1 MLNRP
6 INNLLKKLGS
16 NFIPIILG
24 AFSTILVLTML
35 TSVIQKSVDYKE
47 GQVATEKVFEPI
59 KPLKIKLKRTKSVN
73 WPLKQSRQN
82 IHIKLT
88 WRKHSM
94 IVSIN

>member
-47 GQVATEKVFEPI
+47 GQGATESIRANKTIENNTLF
-59 KPLKIKLKRTKSVN
+59 
-73 WPLKQSRQN
+73 
-82 IHIKLT
+82 
-88 WRKHSM
+88 M
-94 IVSIN
+94 IVV

>member
-47 GQVATEKVFEPI
+47 GQVATE
-59 KPLKIKLKRTKSVN
+59 
-73 WPLKQSRQN
+73 
-82 IHIKLT
+82 
-88 WRKHSM
+88 
-94 IVSIN
+94 